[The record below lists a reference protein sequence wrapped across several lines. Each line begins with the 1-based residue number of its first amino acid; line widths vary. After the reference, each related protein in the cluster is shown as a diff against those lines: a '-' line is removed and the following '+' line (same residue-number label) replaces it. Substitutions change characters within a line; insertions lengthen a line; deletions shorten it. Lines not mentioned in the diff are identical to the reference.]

1 MPRVSIRPR
10 PLQWQVFRARDAFEA
25 GLLTPTML
33 RTPAWRRIL
42 RGIYADSRLEVDHHL
57 RCQAAGLAVPPD
69 ALIAGP
75 SAAYL
80 LGAESAVRD
89 ADPVH
94 LLVPR
99 KHRFGPV
106 QGLRVHTTGDL
117 DAADLASARG
127 LPCTS
132 ASRTAW
138 DVVLW
143 QDLVRAVTTLDAML
157 RVGLVTKDELIH
169 RLERNRRDGVRGWG
183 RAQRAFGLA
192 DGRAQSPPESEVRV
206 RLILH
211 GLPPPVPQHPV
222 RVRSGRLL
230 HPDLAWPEYRVAV
243 EYDGAYHSDP
253 EQMHLD
259 RRRLNELVDAGWI
272 VLHVTSRRL
281 RGDFAGLVREVRE
294 ALRSRGAPV

>member
-1 MPRVSIRPR
+1 M
-10 PLQWQVFRARDAFEA
+10 
-25 GLLTPTML
+25 
-33 RTPAWRRIL
+33 
-42 RGIYADSRLEVDHHL
+42 
-57 RCQAAGLAVPPD
+57 LAVPPD
-69 ALIAGP
+69 AVIAGP

-89 ADPVH
+89 TDLVH
-94 LLVPR
+94 LLVAR

-106 QGLRVHTTGDL
+106 HGLKVHTTGTL
-117 DAADLASARG
+117 DAADVTHARG
-127 LPCTS
+127 LPCTT

-143 QDLVRAVTTLDAML
+143 QDLVRAVVTIDAML
-157 RVGLVTKDELIH
+157 HADLVSKDELRY
-169 RLERNRRDGVRGWG
+169 RLERNRHERIRGWV
-183 RAQRAFGLA
+183 RAERVFGLA

-206 RLILH
+206 RLVLH

-253 EQMHLD
+253 EQMHVD

-281 RGDFAGLVREVRE
+281 RSDFAGVVREVRE
-294 ALRSRGAPV
+294 ALRSRGARV